1 MNFKECQIKRPSYH
15 IKYLSSLSSDKWI
28 KLALSN
34 PIEILIDHAHCERK
48 AAGVAIQLMFR
59 YPSEPDL
66 AEVLSPIAR
75 EELEHF
81 EKILYFLKSKDIELK
96 SLQPPPYGSE
106 LAKNIRKKEPE
117 RMLDSFLVAGIIEAR
132 SHERLSI
139 LALNSHENSLK
150 ELYKSLLE
158 SEARHFCVY
167 WKLAQNKFDKV
178 ETFSRLDE
186 LVKKEE
192 EILSSTFK
200 MPRVHS

>member
-1 MNFKECQIKRPSYH
+1 MLTKIKRPSFH
-15 IKYLSSLSSDKWI
+15 IKHLTSLSSESWI

-59 YPSEPDL
+59 YPSEPNL

-81 EKILYFLKSKDIELK
+81 EKIIYFLKAKGIELR
-96 SLQPPPYGSE
+96 SLKPPPYGSE
-106 LAKNIRKKEPE
+106 LAKNVRKKEPD

-139 LALNSHENSLK
+139 LALNASDNETRK
-150 ELYKSLLE
+150 LYQSLLE
-158 SEARHFCVY
+158 SEARHFGIY
-167 WKLAQNKFDKV
+167 WKLAQSKFEKE
-178 ETFSRLDE
+178 ETYERLAQ
-186 LVKKEE
+186 LAMKEE
-192 EILSSTFK
+192 EILSQTFIL
-200 MPRVHS
+200 PRIHS